1 MNIQLSVI
9 IWTVICFSLL
19 MLILSNWLLR
29 PVLKVIDER
38 NKKLDAARSKK
49 KEYEELAIAQKEE
62 FENKELEY
70 IEQQKAQ
77 AKATVA
83 QIQADE
89 KTQLKLAHSQSL
101 ENTDA
106 YREELEANHEQIV
119 EALSPQMK
127 EIAEIFAQQIISYRT

>member
-101 ENTDA
+101 ENIDA